1 NVDEYAR
8 QALQVVYESTRRAAQ
23 GSAELEAMGREEE
36 GLAGW
41 QGQEPMDVVVDSR
54 VADRMQIYDTQN
66 DTAPVFED

>member
-8 QALQVVYESTRRAAQ
+8 QALQVVYESTRRAAR
-23 GSAELEAMGREEE
+23 GRAELEAMGREEE
-36 GLAGW
+36 GLPGW
-41 QGQEPMDVVVDSR
+41 QGQEPLDVVVDSR